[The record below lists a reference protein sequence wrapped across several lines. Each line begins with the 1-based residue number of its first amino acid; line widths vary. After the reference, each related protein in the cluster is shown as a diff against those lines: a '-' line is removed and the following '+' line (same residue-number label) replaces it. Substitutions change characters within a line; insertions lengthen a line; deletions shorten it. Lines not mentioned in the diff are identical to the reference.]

1 MTVPIVNLKFNILIL
16 AILLFMVGLLFY
28 TKIMKGEI
36 YMADIILFKRIED
49 SSGLSI
55 TTVNKSNDE
64 IYSFMNTY
72 ATYIRAKPNEMY
84 FIVDEKIVKTKLKEV
99 TSAILNLD
107 IDRFKK
113 LDIIQLFNQTS

>member
-1 MTVPIVNLKFNILIL
+1 M
-16 AILLFMVGLLFY
+16 AGLLFY
-28 TKIMKGEI
+28 TKIQRQLKGEEC
-36 YMADIILFKRIED
+36 MANIILFKRSED
-49 SSGLSI
+49 NNELTI
-55 TTVNKSNDE
+55 TTVDKSNDE

-84 FIVDEKIVKTKLKEV
+84 FIVDADIVKTKLKEV

-113 LDIIQLFNQTS
+113 LDIIQLSNQNS